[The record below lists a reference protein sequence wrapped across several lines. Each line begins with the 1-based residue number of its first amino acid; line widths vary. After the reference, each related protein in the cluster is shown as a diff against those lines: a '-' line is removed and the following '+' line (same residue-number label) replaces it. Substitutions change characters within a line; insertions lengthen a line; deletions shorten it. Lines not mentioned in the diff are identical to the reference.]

1 MSKEQYTRHNLTH
14 NMLKKVLIRVD
25 YNGVTNIEN
34 WVDTVKRDRRFNTVF
49 NGYNQGYLNQATF
62 DLSKMEEVAR
72 QRSMPMSAFSAA
84 PLHRF
89 FDSKFPG
96 RQDKVTM
103 EVASLF
109 MTFQIDCIRY
119 TTINDYFDFL
129 TTYFNAFLQT
139 DPYIKIERIGI
150 RKISGGAFPSL
161 PAMRE
166 TFEDRFFVG
175 HQVDSDNTAMMDR
188 EYHDRYMKTFI
199 NVPHREKSVKANY
212 STRCRQ
218 INGETPY
225 QAILDIDGYVDSF
238 IINKDSLHFPAG
250 FRATLDRIN
259 DYMFELY
266 KLSVTENYLSQ
277 HVQQQQQ
284 G

>member
-1 MSKEQYTRHNLTH
+1 MSKEQYTRHNLMH

-25 YNGVTNIEN
+25 YNGVTNIEK
-34 WVDTVKRDRRFNTVF
+34 WVDTVKRDVRFNTVF
-49 NGYNQGYLNQATF
+49 NGYNQGFLNQATF

-89 FDSKFPG
+89 FDSHFPG

-103 EVASLF
+103 EIANLF
-109 MTFQIDCIRY
+109 MTFQIDCNNY
-119 TTINDYFDFL
+119 TNADDYFNYL
-129 TTYFNAFLQT
+129 TTYFDAFMQT

-161 PAMRE
+161 TALRE
-166 TFEDRFFVG
+166 TFEDRFFDG
-175 HQVDSDNTAMMDR
+175 HKVDRDNTTMIDR
-188 EYHDRYMKTFI
+188 EYHDRYIKTII
-199 NVPHREKSVKANY
+199 NVPHIEKTVKMNY

-218 INGETPY
+218 IDGQNPY
-225 QAILDIDGYVDSF
+225 QAILDIDGYADSF
-238 IINKDSLHFPAG
+238 VIQKDGLTFPVD
-250 FRATLDRIN
+250 FRGTLDRIN

-266 KLSVTENYLSQ
+266 KLSVTDNYLSQ
-277 HVQQQQQ
+277 HVQQQ
-284 G
+284 

>member
-1 MSKEQYTRHNLTH
+1 MCKEQYTRHNLTH

-34 WVDTVKRDRRFNTVF
+34 WVDTVKRDPRFNTVF

-62 DLSKMEEVAR
+62 DLSKMEEVAK

-89 FDSKFPG
+89 FDSIFPG

-103 EVASLF
+103 EIASLF
-109 MTFQIDCIRY
+109 MTFQIDCNNY
-119 TTINDYFDFL
+119 TNADDYFNYL
-129 TTYFNAFLQT
+129 TTYFDAFMHT

-161 PAMRE
+161 PSMRE
-166 TFEDRFFVG
+166 TFEDRFFDG
-175 HQVDSDNTAMMDR
+175 HQVDRDNTTMIDR
-188 EYHDRYMKTFI
+188 EYHDRYMKQI
-199 NVPHREKSVKANY
+199 ISVPHSEKTVKMNY

-218 INGETPY
+218 IEGQNPY

-238 IINKDSLHFPAG
+238 VINKDTLTFPADL
-250 FRATLDRIN
+250 RTTLDRIN

-266 KLSVTENYLSQ
+266 KMSVTENYLSQ
-277 HVQQQQQ
+277 HVQQQ
-284 G
+284 